1 MEAER
6 PALASATVDQLQR
19 RVSLDFIRTSGTYA
33 VEANIRSKAPVSGW
47 SPKDNNRER
56 SDAVITKAAQSDSIN
71 VGVHLFGDVV
81 DVDVDSDDPILLTAL
96 DMMLPACGHIWG
108 RMSRPRTHRV
118 YKLQAAYNSDEF
130 PIMNR
135 IKKHSAV
142 ELRGGDQSR
151 GQYSLLPSS
160 IHPSGEA
167 YTWHDL
173 HAAQATLTTTSAGAL
188 VRAIRRAI
196 AAALIARHWTEGV
209 RNDLTLALAGFLH
222 RVHSL
227 QREDDG
233 SSIVMDKDEALIFLH
248 SVLDLAADDEKDRA
262 IRIRAFSSTW
272 DKADSGAAVTGI
284 TRFAEIT
291 GDRDIVRMLYEM
303 LSDSPNGE
311 VLDRFLEKFAI
322 RRNTTDVIDLDALAT
337 GAVRNSVMSR
347 QAFVNTNSHERI
359 DMGGNR
365 KRIVDIFF
373 DLSAVK
379 RISAIDINPDAP
391 LIYNKSE
398 ELMANAWSGFDV
410 KPYEAEVSESDV
422 AIFVDYVYEVL
433 ADSDD
438 TRYKWMMAWMADI
451 FQRPAQRPGTAIVL
465 VGDQGA
471 GKSMLGYSILIPII
485 GSNHATATNSV
496 DRITRSFNY
505 NFANKLFIQCDEAIN
520 NRQRATAAKL
530 KSLVTDPIIHIEPK
544 GVNGWDQTNLA
555 RFIFTSNEQDDALF
569 ISDGVDDRRYV
580 VFKVSNKRA
589 KDTPYWDTYHKWLSD
604 RDNLARIH
612 RFLLQHEYKPESI
625 RRAVMTDAKVR
636 MLQQSMTQFDEWLS
650 TWISNNHPLP
660 MKFHVR
666 HWHAHPGDGR
676 TIDRSGWPDYVHLPL
691 LVEAYEHHCRSIRK
705 DRPEVWSEQ
714 QMSQRLAIVEQPPEP
729 ITIRLSVVDV
739 DDKTQT
745 PIKMRPRLYR
755 VPSLH
760 SVSAYLTSKY
770 GMQFTNHEN
779 EKETNLEPKTEF

>member
-1 MEAER
+1 MQAE
-6 PALASATVDQLQR
+6 SVTVDQLQR
-19 RVSLDFIRTSGTYA
+19 KVSIDFVRSSGAYA
-33 VEANIRSKAPVSGW
+33 VEANIKSKAPVSGW

-56 SDAVITKAAQSDSIN
+56 SESVIAKAMNSETMNI
-71 VGVHLFGDVV
+71 GVHLFGDVI
-81 DVDVDSDDPILLTAL
+81 DVDVDTDDPLLLTAL

-108 RMSRPRTHRV
+108 RNSRPRTHRV
-118 YKLQAAYNSDEF
+118 YKLQEVYNSDAF

-173 HAAQATLTTTSAGAL
+173 HAAQTTLTMTSAVAL
-188 VRAIRRAI
+188 VKAIRRAI
-196 AAALIARHWTEGV
+196 AAALIAKHWTEGV

-227 QREDDG
+227 QREDDVNNT
-233 SSIVMDKDEALIFLH
+233 VMDKDESLAFLH
-248 SVLDLAADDEKDRA
+248 VVLDLASDDQKDRA
-262 IRIRAFSSTW
+262 IRERAFTSTW
-272 DKADSGAAVTGI
+272 DKADSGSAVTGI

-291 GDRDIVRMLYEM
+291 GDRDIVRLLYEM

-337 GAVRNSVMSR
+337 GAVRNAVMSR

-359 DMGGNR
+359 DMGGSR
-365 KRIVDIFF
+365 KRIVDVFF

-379 RISAIDINPDAP
+379 RISAIDINPDAS
-391 LIYNKSE
+391 LIYSKAE
-398 ELMANAWSGFDV
+398 ELMANAWSGFSV
-410 KPYEAEVSESDV
+410 KPYEGDVKESDI
-422 AIFVDYVYEVL
+422 AIFIDYVYDIL
-433 ADSDD
+433 SGGDQS
-438 TRYKWMMAWMADI
+438 RYDWLMAWIADI
-451 FQRPAQRPGTAIVL
+451 FQRPAHRPGTAVVL

-471 GKSMLGYSILIPII
+471 GKSMLGYSIIIPII

-520 NRQRATAAKL
+520 NRQKATAAKL

-555 RFIFTSNEQDDALF
+555 RFLFTSNEQDDALF

-580 VFKVSNKRA
+580 VCQVSNKRA
-589 KDTPYWDTYHKWLSD
+589 KDTPYWDGYHKWLND
-604 RDNLARIH
+604 GDNLARIH
-612 RFLLQHEYKPESI
+612 RYLLQHQYKPESI
-625 RRAVMTDAKVR
+625 RRAVMTEAKVR

-650 TWISNNHPLP
+650 TWVSNNHPLP
-660 MKFHVR
+660 TKMHSR
-666 HWHAHPGDGR
+666 HWHAHPSDGR
-676 TIDRSGWPDYVHLPL
+676 TIDRSSWPEHVHLPL
-691 LVEAYEHHCRSIRK
+691 LVEAYELHCRSVRK
-705 DRPEVWSEQ
+705 ERPEVWSEQ
-714 QMSQRLAIVEQPPEP
+714 QMSQRLAVIEQPLEP
-729 ITIRLSVVDV
+729 ITIRLSVLDI
-739 DDKTQT
+739 DEKTQT
-745 PIKMRPRLYR
+745 PMRMRPRLYR
-755 VPSLH
+755 VPSLQ
-760 SVSAYLTSKY
+760 SVTKYLSTRY
-770 GMQFTNHEN
+770 GLRFASHEH
-779 EKETNLEPKTEF
+779 EKEMPSNEPSYEF